1 MRIFSTLLH
10 MFTREEPITK
20 RQLGIAMSIVG
31 GVGIVAVLAI
41 ELLQIG
47 RQSGIGPAQA
57 FALFILTIMLVVG
70 LTLIPLGDVPA

>member
-1 MRIFSTLLH
+1 MRILSTLLN

-31 GVGIVAVLAI
+31 AVGIVAVLAI
-41 ELLQIG
+41 DLLQIG
-47 RQSGIGPAQA
+47 RQGGIGPAQA
-57 FALFILTIMLVVG
+57 FALFILVILLVVG